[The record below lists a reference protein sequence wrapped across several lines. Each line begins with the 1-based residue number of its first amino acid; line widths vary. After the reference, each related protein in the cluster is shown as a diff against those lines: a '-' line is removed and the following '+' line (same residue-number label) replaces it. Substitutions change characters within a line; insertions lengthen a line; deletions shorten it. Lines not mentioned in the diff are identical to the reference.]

1 MSTNSTYC
9 FRLLIF
15 TVFINSFAQTTPVL
29 KPVEV
34 VRDTIRFDSVNVA
47 ADSIIKKSKSALEGI
62 LTYNAKDITS
72 INNKKKTIYLYNQA
86 DMTYKD
92 MSIKAGV
99 ITINYETNE
108 VNAGRIKDSL
118 GNYSQA
124 PVFTQG
130 ADVIEPDSIRFNFT
144 TKKAL
149 IWNSKTEQSGG
160 KILAELTKKV
170 NDSVLFIDRGKFTTS
185 TNLEDPEYYFLM
197 RKFKAVPG
205 KKVVAG
211 WTNMYI
217 YNVPTPIGVPFAF
230 FPLTNKRSSGV
241 IVPSFGEQAE
251 RGYFLQNGGYYFAVS
266 DYLDLAVVGDYY
278 TNGSYGLR
286 VDNQYN
292 KRYKFN
298 GNLSF
303 RFENLI
309 TSEKG
314 FPDYS
319 KSNIY
324 NLRWSHNK
332 DSKSNPNSRFSASVN
347 IGSSTYFRESINQL
361 NISSALNN
369 TLASSISYSKSF
381 PGEPAVNVSL
391 TATHSQNTN
400 TQQINLTL
408 PTFQGSVGRM
418 FPFAPKNGSK
428 KGILQNIQ
436 LQYNVRGEQ
445 RIQTTDSLFLKKE
458 MFDNAKK
465 GMQHTIPLSTNFKM
479 LKFLSVSAS
488 TNFQESWTFETISK
502 SFDQTTQTVVTTPV
516 KGFDAFRTYNFST
529 GVGTT
534 VYGMFPFKKGSKIE
548 AIRHV
553 VRPSISY
560 NINPSF
566 QQYYDTYEVIDA
578 DGNTTADVEYTRFEG
593 SMFGSPSNRYSSSIG
608 FSLGNNIEAKV
619 RSRDSTEVE
628 SKKIVIL
635 NSLNFSTNYNMSA
648 DSLNLSP
655 INMTGSTQLFK
666 KELNLNFGATFDP
679 YALDENK
686 RKINTFSISN
696 GGGLAR
702 MTSAN
707 VSMSYNLKG
716 GQGKDAD
723 SDSGGRSQSETVR
736 NGGRDDD
743 LFGRAEDFADRRF
756 SEEEDQNKAE
766 EAEENDLFT
775 YTIPWNLRLSYALNY
790 NNSAGQKEI
799 SSHSLMFSGDV
810 EISPKWRIGASSG
823 YDLKNTGFTFTQ
835 LRFERDLLS
844 WRMNFSW
851 VPFSTYKQWNFFIG
865 IKSGILSDIKY
876 DKRRQ
881 RDQQL

>member
-1 MSTNSTYC
+1 M
-9 FRLLIF
+9 LIF
-15 TVFINSFAQTTPVL
+15 TVFINSYAQTPPTV
-29 KPVEV
+29 KPVEI
-34 VRDTIRFDSVNVA
+34 TPNSIPQDSVSVSS
-47 ADSIIKKSKSALEGI
+47 DSIIKKPKSGLEGI
-62 LTYNAKDITS
+62 LTYNAEGITS
-72 INNKKKTIYLYNQA
+72 INTKKKTIYLYDQA
-86 DMTYKD
+86 DVKYKD

-160 KILAELTKKV
+160 RILAQLTKKI

-211 WTNMYI
+211 LTNMYI
-217 YNVPTPIGVPFAF
+217 YDVPTPIGIPFAF
-230 FPLTNKRSSGV
+230 FPMSNKRTSGI
-241 IVPSFGEQAE
+241 IVPSYGGGQTD
-251 RGYFLQNGGYYFAVS
+251 RGYSLQNGGYYFAIN
-266 DYLDLAVVGDYY
+266 DYIDLAVVGDYY

-286 VDNQYN
+286 IDNQYN
-292 KRYKFN
+292 KLYKFN
-298 GNLSF
+298 GDLSF

-309 TSEKG
+309 TSERG

-381 PGEPAVNVSL
+381 PGEPAVNLSL

-408 PTFQGSVGRM
+408 PTFQGSVGRV
-418 FPFAPKNGSK
+418 FPFVAKDGSK
-428 KGILQNIQ
+428 KGVFQNIQ
-436 LQYNVRGEQ
+436 MQYSVRGEQ

-458 MFDNAKK
+458 MFDSAKK
-465 GMQHTIPLSTNFKM
+465 GMQHTIPLSTNFKI
-479 LKFLSVSAS
+479 LKYLSVNAS
-488 TNFQESWTFETISK
+488 TNFQENWTFETIRK
-502 SFDQTTQTVVTTPV
+502 SFDQETQSVVITPL

-529 GVGTT
+529 GIGTT
-534 VYGMFPFKKGSKIE
+534 RYGMFNFKEGSKIE

-553 VRPSISY
+553 VRPSVSY
-560 NINPSF
+560 NINPAFS
-566 QQYYDTYEVIDA
+566 QYYDTYEVVDA
-578 DGNTTADVEYTRFEG
+578 DGNTNADVEYTRFEG
-593 SMFGSPSNRYSSSIG
+593 SMFGTPGNRYSSSIG
-608 FSLGNNIEAKV
+608 FSLANNVEAKI
-619 RSRDSTEVE
+619 RSKDGTEVE

-635 NSLNFSTNYNMSA
+635 NSLNFNTNYNLSA

-655 INMTGSTQLFK
+655 VNMTGSTQLFNK
-666 KELNLNFGATFDP
+666 ALNLNFGATFDP

-686 RKINTFSISN
+686 RKINTFNINN
-696 GGGLAR
+696 GGGLFR

-707 VSMSYNLKG
+707 INMSYNFAG
-716 GQGKDAD
+716 GQGNKDD
-723 SDSGGRSQSETVR
+723 KDNRSQSETVR

-756 SEEEDQNKAE
+756 SSQESQGDNEDDI
-766 EAEENDLFT
+766 EENVLFT
-775 YTIPWNLRLSYALNY
+775 YTIPWNLRMSYAMNY
-790 NNSAGQKEI
+790 NNSADQKEI

-810 EISPKWRIGASSG
+810 EISPRWRIGASSG
-823 YDLKNTGFTFTQ
+823 YDLKNNGFTFTQ

-865 IKSGILSDIKY
+865 IKSGVLSDIKY

>member
-1 MSTNSTYC
+1 MSTNATYC
-9 FRLLIF
+9 FRVLIF
-15 TVFINSFAQTTPVL
+15 TVFINSFAQTSPDS
-29 KPVEV
+29 KPLET
-34 VRDTIRFDSVNVA
+34 VRDTVRLDSVSVPT
-47 ADSIIKKSKSALEGI
+47 DSIIKKPESALEGI

-72 INNKKKTIYLYNQA
+72 INTKKKTIYLYNQA

-130 ADVIEPDSIRFNFT
+130 GDVIEPDSIRFNFT

-170 NDSVLFIDRGKFTTS
+170 NDSVLFINRGKFTTS
-185 TNLEDPEYYFLM
+185 TDSEDPEYYFLM

-241 IVPSFGEQAE
+241 IVPSFGEQEE
-251 RGYFLQNGGYYFAVS
+251 RGYFLQNGGYYFAVN

-418 FPFAPKNGSK
+418 FPFAPKNGGK

-436 LQYNVRGEQ
+436 FQYNVRGEQ

-465 GMQHTIPLSTNFKM
+465 GMQHTIPLSTNFKI
-479 LKFLSVSAS
+479 LKHLSVSTS
-488 TNFQESWTFETISK
+488 TNFQENWTFETISK
-502 SFDQTTQTVVTTPV
+502 SFDQETQTVVTTPIQ
-516 KGFDAFRTYNFST
+516 GFDAFRTYNFST
-529 GVGTT
+529 GIGTT
-534 VYGMFPFKKGSKIE
+534 VYGMFPFKEGSKIE

-566 QQYYDTYEVIDA
+566 DQYYDTYEVIDA

-619 RSRDSTEVE
+619 RSKDSTEVE

-635 NSLNFSTNYNMSA
+635 NSLNFSTNYNLSA

-655 INMTGSTQLFK
+655 VNMTGSTQLFN

-679 YALDENK
+679 YALDQNNK
-686 RKINTFSISN
+686 KINTFNISN
-696 GGGLAR
+696 GGGLFR

-716 GQGKDAD
+716 GQSKD
-723 SDSGGRSQSETVR
+723 SEGTSGSRSQSETVR

-756 SEEEDQNKAE
+756 SEDDGADSAE
-766 EAEENDLFT
+766 ASEENDLFT
-775 YTIPWNLRLSYALNY
+775 YTIPWNLRVSYAMNY
-790 NNSAGQKEI
+790 ANSIGQREI
-799 SSHSLMFSGDV
+799 SSHSLMFSGDI
-810 EISPKWRIGASSG
+810 EISPRWRVGASSG